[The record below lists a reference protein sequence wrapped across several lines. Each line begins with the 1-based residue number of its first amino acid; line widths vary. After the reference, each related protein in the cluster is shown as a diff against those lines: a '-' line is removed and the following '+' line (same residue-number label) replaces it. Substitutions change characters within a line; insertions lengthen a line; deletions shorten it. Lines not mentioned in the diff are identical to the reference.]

1 MGKRQSA
8 WRIWAKAL
16 GQKEGRDNKEA
27 DTIAVIRTLIMIQL
41 VTTNGFII
49 ANAIRHWNNV
59 PSELSQTE
67 EKRLRNTQSNVYED

>member
-16 GQKEGRDNKEA
+16 GQKEGKNNREA
-27 DTIAVIRTLIMIQL
+27 DTVAIIRTLIMIQL

-59 PSELSQTE
+59 PSELPQTE
-67 EKRLRNTQSNVYED
+67 EKRLRDTQSNVYED

>member
-49 ANAIRHWNNV
+49 ANAVRHWNNV
-59 PSELSQTE
+59 PERSYPSYERSCTE
-67 EKRLRNTQSNVYED
+67 GDMSKYN

>member
-1 MGKRQSA
+1 MGKRKSA

-16 GQKEGRDNKEA
+16 GQKEGRDDKEA

>member
-1 MGKRQSA
+1 MSKRKSA

-16 GQKEGRDNKEA
+16 GQKEGKNNREA
-27 DTIAVIRTLIMIQL
+27 DTVAIIRTLIMVQL
-41 VTTNGFII
+41 VITNGFII

>member
-1 MGKRQSA
+1 VGKRKSA

-16 GQKEGRDNKEA
+16 GQKEGKNDTEA
-27 DTIAVIRTLIMIQL
+27 DTVAIIRTLIMVQL
-41 VTTNGFII
+41 VITNGFII

-67 EKRLRNTQSNVYED
+67 EKRLCNTQSNFCEN